1 MVILEAEETNNCVAA
16 KKFHVTE
23 NNVRRWR
30 QQKNDLLNS
39 SGTRKAFR
47 GPKRGRFG
55 EIEIEVAKYVA
66 DMRREG
72 FPVTME
78 SIQVKGREIA
88 RNLYI
93 REFKASMSWC
103 KRMMRRKWL
112 VLLLNFLFFFLN
124 APFALLFGAACVQA
138 YTVFPLCQ
146 LTTGDIKR
154 QCAYNITLWRVR
166 VTTIA
171 VETHHSSP
179 LSCLLHVAVNI
190 NRRALPWK
198 RKTGFP
204 LLSK

>member
-1 MVILEAEETNNCVAA
+1 MCPPSPRQLHKDLRRSYDFKFKLMVILEAEETNCVAA
-16 KKFHVTE
+16 RKFNVTE

-93 REFKASMSWC
+93 SEFKASMSWC

-112 VLLLNFLFFFLN
+112 VLFYQISYFFYRYPIRL
-124 APFALLFGAACVQA
+124 
-138 YTVFPLCQ
+138 
-146 LTTGDIKR
+146 IIR
-154 QCAYNITLWRVR
+154 
-166 VTTIA
+166 
-171 VETHHSSP
+171 
-179 LSCLLHVAVNI
+179 SCLRSGLYHTSPV
-190 NRRALPWK
+190 PTHYHK
-198 RKTGFP
+198 H
-204 LLSK
+204 